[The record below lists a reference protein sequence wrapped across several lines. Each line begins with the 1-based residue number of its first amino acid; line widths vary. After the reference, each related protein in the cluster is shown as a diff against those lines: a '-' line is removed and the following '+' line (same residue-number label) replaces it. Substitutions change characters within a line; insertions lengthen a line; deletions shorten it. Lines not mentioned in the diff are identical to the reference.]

1 MAWRETVA
9 LRHVFEHV
17 TRVTHLG
24 PDHGGHQLARV
35 HVDDGE
41 GERDVE
47 LADHGEADSPPGV
60 LA

>member
-1 MAWRETVA
+1 MD
-9 LRHVFEHV
+9 HV